1 MVCYSRC
8 SRKQLSLVS
17 DHNAY
22 QVKVTQIGL
31 NTSQANKKD
40 IGVKK
45 SVTLGHE
52 DSLNVLSNLYE
63 YKVIF
68 DPPPTK
74 KESSEND
81 VLKRL
86 NSGDHKMAKKL
97 KTGLETERKTES
109 TRAWFDDSLGTV
121 VTEDDGRGG
130 QWRRLADGR
139 LFVRMVT
146 EDQGQSKIAA
156 FDIDGTLITTKSGR
170 VFPVDEHV
178 SDERLLKILC
188 IGNYIHARCRIGG
201 SFTVRFLGS

>member
-1 MVCYSRC
+1 MVCISRC

-146 EDQGQSKIAA
+146 GDQGQSKIAA

-178 SDERLLKILC
+178 SDERLL
-188 IGNYIHARCRIGG
+188 NN
-201 SFTVRFLGS
+201 TM

>member
-1 MVCYSRC
+1 M
-8 SRKQLSLVS
+8 S

-52 DSLNVLSNLYE
+52 DSLSVLTNLYE

-97 KTGLETERKTES
+97 KTGFEVEVKTES

-146 EDQGQSKIAA
+146 GDQGQSKIAA

-178 SDERLLKILC
+178 SDKGCLKILA
-188 IGNYIHARCRIGG
+188 IISMFVVGLEDH
-201 SFTVRFLGS
+201 FQ